1 MYERDMPLIRDH
13 ALASPQGLADVI
25 TFVILTIR
33 QPFQQMQRQM
43 AQVRAD
49 GADAKPLFGHK
60 RAGYE
65 YAQEHKR
72 VLHAAI
78 VEAVKAGDPVGA
90 IDVLTNVPG
99 LGIVKAAFVAQCCGL
114 EVACLDSHNLTRL
127 GLPVDALKM
136 AKGLKRETRLAKI
149 TKYVALCAETG
160 GSRYW
165 WDSWCEY
172 VAGRRG
178 SPLKTG
184 DAVSAFHATAL
195 GLA

>member
-1 MYERDMPLIRDH
+1 MYDRDMPLIKAH
-13 ALASPQGLADVI
+13 ALASPDGLVDLGVFCI
-25 TFVILTIR
+25 STIR
-33 QPFQQMQRQM
+33 QPFQQMKVQM
-43 AQVRAD
+43 DDYRAN
-49 GADAKPLFGHK
+49 GVNAKMLFGHK
-60 RAGYE
+60 RAGVE
-65 YAQEHKR
+65 YLIEHKR

-78 VEAVKAGDPVGA
+78 VEAVKCGDAVAA

-127 GLPVDALKM
+127 GLPVDSLKM

-149 TKYVALCAETG
+149 AKYVALCRETG

-172 VAGRRG
+172 VAGRRN

-184 DAVSAFHATAL
+184 DEVSAFHVTAL
-195 GLA
+195 NLA